1 MWVTVKAC
9 CTVRPMEATW
19 CGRVALSEWDQTG
32 KVTHVPMIY
41 FYRLPQNGFSQEN
54 IIASTLKDSLSRVL
68 VPFYPLAGRLHW
80 TNNGRLELD
89 CNATGI
95 RFIEAESSST
105 LEDLTDFSASSKYH
119 HLVPTVD
126 YYSLPIH
133 ELPLVLVQLTK
144 FKCGG
149 ICIGVTLSHVVIDGP
164 SATHF
169 ICEWARL
176 ARGQPLHTVP
186 FLDRKVLRAGEPPLV
201 PLTKCHVHTE
211 FDDPPLLLGRTDN
224 NEEKKKETRMV
235 TIKISKTQVE
245 TLKKRANE
253 SSHRPRNGR
262 GYSRYESVT
271 GHIWRSA
278 CKARDHKEN
287 QPTMLTIIVDSR
299 GRMEPPLPKG
309 YFGNAN
315 LDTVAC
321 SLAGDLVSEPLGFT
335 ASRIREAIERVSD
348 EYVRSGIEFLKNQ
361 EDLRRFH
368 QDLHAEGREK
378 EPFYGNPNLSVVSWL
393 RLPLYDTDFGWGK
406 EVYMSPATHD
416 FDGDFVLLPDPDED
430 GSVLVCLGLQVLHID
445 AFMKHFYQDIE

>member
-1 MWVTVKAC
+1 MLVTVKAC

-41 FYRLPQNGFSQEN
+41 FYRLPQNFLSQDN

-89 CNATGI
+89 CNATGV

-133 ELPLVLVQLTK
+133 ELPLALVQLTK

-164 SATHF
+164 SAMHF
-169 ICEWARL
+169 TCEWARL
-176 ARGQPLHTVP
+176 ARGQTLHTVP

-224 NEEKKKETRMV
+224 NEEKKKETRM
-235 TIKISKTQVE
+235 
-245 TLKKRANE
+245 
-253 SSHRPRNGR
+253 
-262 GYSRYESVT
+262 
-271 GHIWRSA
+271 
-278 CKARDHKEN
+278 
-287 QPTMLTIIVDSR
+287 
-299 GRMEPPLPKG
+299 
-309 YFGNAN
+309 
-315 LDTVAC
+315 
-321 SLAGDLVSEPLGFT
+321 
-335 ASRIREAIERVSD
+335 
-348 EYVRSGIEFLKNQ
+348 NQ

-368 QDLHAEGREK
+368 QDLHPEGREK

-406 EVYMSPATHD
+406 GVYTSPATHD

-430 GSVLVCLGLQVLHID
+430 GSVLVCLDENEKPPISASLVTEKLLELAPKGESGGVGNGEGEEARDLGDSAFVDGIDPFRRNKGFSCDVLQEALAAATTILPTLAPSTETLPSQYDILTNRLGLRYQYTP
-445 AFMKHFYQDIE
+445 FMTYRCDDEPPKLL